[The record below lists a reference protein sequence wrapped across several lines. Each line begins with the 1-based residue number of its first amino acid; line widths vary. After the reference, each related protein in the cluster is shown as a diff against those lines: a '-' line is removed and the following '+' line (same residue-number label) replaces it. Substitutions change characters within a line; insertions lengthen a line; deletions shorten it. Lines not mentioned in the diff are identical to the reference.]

1 MSAVKK
7 DLNKTYK
14 HKDSTESTGP
24 QYRTLRQASK
34 KTRFDARAR
43 AHFSHSIA
51 GTTVNHR
58 VGVSQNIRIQL
69 FKIAEALISPLKL
82 SEVNITQVK
91 SDSSESYFLY
101 SSTFSIETALDLNEK
116 MNDRLI
122 KLLDTFEFE
131 ELLKCSVIFT
141 AENLER
147 K

>member
-14 HKDSTESTGP
+14 LKDSTESTGP
-24 QYRTLRQASK
+24 RYRTLRQASK

-43 AHFSHSIA
+43 ADFSYSIA

-58 VGVSQNIRIQL
+58 VGVSQIIRIRL

-82 SEVNITQVK
+82 SEVKITQVK
-91 SDSSESYFLY
+91 SDSSESFFLY

-116 MNDRLI
+116 MNDELI